1 MPVNQLNEELTA
13 FAFSQQSAIFDEQYA
28 ANSIV
33 HYKRKRVR
41 AHLLECLG
49 PGSNILEL
57 NAGTG
62 DDAIFLAQ
70 QGHYVHATDI
80 ATGMQQQLMA
90 KVECGQLTH
99 RISNELCSFTAL
111 HRLKN
116 KGPFDC
122 IFSNFAG
129 LNCTG
134 ELQTVLNS
142 FDALLK
148 PGGVV
153 VLVMLPNFCL
163 WETALL
169 LKGKFKTA
177 TRRFFS
183 AKGRKAAIDGAAFT
197 CWYYP
202 ASFVTAQLKDTFSLL
217 KTEGLCTIVPPSYI
231 ENFAEKYPKLFPWL
245 CKTEERL
252 ADKWPWKYMG
262 DYYIISLRKNDINA
276 SSTHRSIIEP

>member
-1 MPVNQLNEELTA
+1 MNMPVDQLNEELAA
-13 FAFSQQSAIFDEQYA
+13 FAFNQQSAIFDEQYV

-41 AHLLECLG
+41 AHLLQYLS

-90 KVECGQLTH
+90 KVAHQQLTH

-111 HRLKN
+111 QNLKN

-134 ELQTVLNS
+134 DLKAVLNN

-148 PGGVV
+148 PGGVA

-163 WETALL
+163 WETALV
-169 LKGKFKTA
+169 LKGKCRTA

-202 ASFVTAQLKDTFSLL
+202 ARFVAAQLETAFSSL
-217 KTEGLCTIVPPSYI
+217 KIEGLCTIVPPSYI
-231 ENFAEKYPKLFPWL
+231 ENFAEKYPRLFPWL
-245 CKTEERL
+245 CKMEERV
-252 ADKWPWKYMG
+252 AGKWPWKYIG
-262 DYYIISLRKNDINA
+262 DYYIISLRKK
-276 SSTHRSIIEP
+276 